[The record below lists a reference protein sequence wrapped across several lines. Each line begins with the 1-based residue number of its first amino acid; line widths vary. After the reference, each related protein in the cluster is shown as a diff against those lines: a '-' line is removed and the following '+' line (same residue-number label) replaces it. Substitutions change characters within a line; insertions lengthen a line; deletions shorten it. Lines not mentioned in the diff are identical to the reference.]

1 MPADPHRI
9 PRKDALRMVRRARR
23 AKLIPVNCWS
33 VDARSI
39 ERILAQKGTRQLR
52 IYFAIGDD
60 KQPTLVFL
68 GADAKGRDQHEGEI
82 AEYSSPCPPFCPE
95 DSPFQRA
102 R

>member
-1 MPADPHRI
+1 MKADPHRI
-9 PRKDALRMVRRARR
+9 SLKNALRIIRRARR

-33 VDARSI
+33 VDARCI
-39 ERILAQKGTRQLR
+39 ERILKQKGTKQLR

-60 KQPTLVFL
+60 KQPTLVLL

-82 AEYSSPCPPFCPE
+82 AEYTIPCPPFCPE